1 MEGSEEVDRRTRPV
15 FVRSQADSVLLSDR
29 VLANLLV
36 SESHYAFKVSD
47 YMAQV
52 QRSLAVNHRKI
63 VTDWMLEVCQE
74 SNLAPQ
80 VFLSSVTYLDTVLA
94 QMSLPPSQLQLL
106 ASACLSLASKL
117 SDPRPLS
124 LYKLVVATDCSCSL
138 AELQAMEMV
147 VLQKLQWELSSP
159 SPLHFLSLLLAQL
172 DTRLSAALLRLVEK
186 QAETFLML
194 AATEYK
200 FYSVRPSIM
209 ASAAILASVEQLVG
223 SCPPDLVT
231 QLSEI
236 VRMHQHYLR
245 QAVAQLR
252 VHVQEWVAL
261 PQEAGPGQQLGGGK
275 LSDMEHFMEIVS

>member
-1 MEGSEEVDRRTRPV
+1 MN
-15 FVRSQADSVLLSDR
+15 FIYSVIFLKNIS
-29 VLANLLV
+29 
-36 SESHYAFKVSD
+36 S
-47 YMAQV
+47 
-52 QRSLAVNHRKI
+52 
-63 VTDWMLEVCQE
+63 W
-74 SNLAPQ
+74 Q

-209 ASAAILASVEQLVG
+209 VSTG
-223 SCPPDLVT
+223 STLQTPSLSCHVSRPVPPSWPRWSSWWARVLQT
-231 QLSEI
+231 SSLSCQRLSECT
-236 VRMHQHYLR
+236 R
-245 QAVAQLR
+245 
-252 VHVQEWVAL
+252 WV
-261 PQEAGPGQQLGGGK
+261 EAGPR
-275 LSDMEHFMEIVS
+275 